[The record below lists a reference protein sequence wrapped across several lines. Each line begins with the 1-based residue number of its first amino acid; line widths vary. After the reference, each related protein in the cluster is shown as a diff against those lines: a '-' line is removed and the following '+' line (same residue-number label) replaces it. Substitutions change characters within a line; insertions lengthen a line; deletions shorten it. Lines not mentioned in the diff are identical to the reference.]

1 MDKARHAAVAVI
13 FDVIHRGAFANISL
27 TKALRTNDFDDVD
40 RRFCTELVNGT
51 IKCGTSL
58 DWIIAKHT
66 KHPIKKIEP
75 KVLAIL
81 RAGVYQLLFLDKVPP
96 SAAVN
101 QSVELAK
108 RVSEG
113 SAKFVNAL
121 LRSVVR
127 EPSKNIFPTDDSP
140 ASLAL
145 RTFHPKWLVE
155 RWIVQFGLDQ
165 TKEILEAD
173 NQPPPVTLRANRLKN
188 TRAELLERLKAMGI
202 DAQPSQ
208 LAEDGIVCNKIG
220 SLDNFA
226 PLTEGLCLVQDESSM
241 LVAPVLDPQPGE
253 FIIDCCAAPGGKS
266 THIAELMGNRGLVI
280 AVEIHDHKLKLIVG
294 NANRLGI
301 KIVKP
306 MELDAREVGDEF
318 KGRANRVLVDA
329 PCSGL
334 GVLRRKADLRWR
346 KSVEELS
353 KLPQLQSEILNSAA
367 KAVKAGGVI
376 VYSTCTIERA
386 ENEGVVEKFLSEHEE
401 FELETMKTLLPHV
414 DGTDGFFYAKI
425 NRKS

>member
-1 MDKARHAAVAVI
+1 MDQARRAAVAVI
-13 FDVIHRGAFANISL
+13 FDVIHRGAYANIAL
-27 TKALRTNDFDDVD
+27 TKALRSNDLSDID

-51 IKCGTSL
+51 VKCGASL
-58 DWIIAKHT
+58 DWIISKHINR
-66 KHPIKKIEP
+66 PIKKIEP

-81 RAGVYQLLFLDKVPP
+81 RVGVYQLLFLDRVPP

-101 QSVELAK
+101 QSVEIAK
-108 RVSEG
+108 SLNVG
-113 SAKFVNAL
+113 SAKFVNAV
-121 LRSVVR
+121 LRSVTR
-127 EPSKNIFPTDDSP
+127 DSSKNIFPTDDSP

-155 RWIVQFGLDQ
+155 RWIKQFGLDQ
-165 TKEILEAD
+165 TKQILDSD
-173 NQPPPVTLRANRLKN
+173 NQPPPVTLRANRLKT
-188 TRAELLERLKAMGI
+188 TRAELLERLKSMGV

-208 LAEDGIVCNKIG
+208 LVEDGIICQKLG
-220 SLDNFA
+220 ALDHFA

-241 LVAPVLDPQPGE
+241 LVAHVLDPQPDE

-280 AVEIHDHKLKLIVG
+280 AVDVHEHKLKLISD
-294 NANRLGI
+294 NAYRLGI

-306 MELDAREVGDEF
+306 MELDAREIGDEF

-346 KSVEELS
+346 KTLNELAQ
-353 KLPQLQSEILNSAA
+353 LPELQSAILEGAA

-376 VYSTCTIERA
+376 VYSTCTLERA
-386 ENEGVVEKFLSEHEE
+386 ENEGIVEKFLSDHNE

-425 NRKS
+425 KRKS